1 MRRVAAGIA
10 ISIVAL
16 ALGMGTMAAVERW
29 VLASD
34 APAAPAPVAT
44 ASVSVTPSPEPSI
57 TPSPTLLVASPSPTP
72 TKPYFSKHT
81 YLLDTPV
88 SPWIVINKIRPLDPQ
103 DYVPPELS
111 KLSGLPGGGDQFLIP
126 EAADAL
132 RALHAAADAEG
143 AGFRISTAYRSY
155 EQQLGI
161 FNSSVSRWGRERAEN
176 YAARPGYSEHQT
188 GRAVDIYTTQECKL
202 QQCFADT
209 AAAKFVAAHA
219 HEYGFIVR
227 YPEGKTDVTGYDYEP
242 WHLRYVGVELATE
255 MFTYGPYTLEEFFEL
270 RAAPHYLD

>member
-111 KLSGLPGGGDQFLIP
+111 KLSGLPGGDQFLIP

-161 FNSSVSRWGRERAEN
+161 FNSYVSRWGRERAEN

-202 QQCFADT
+202 LACFADT

-270 RAAPHYLD
+270 PAAPHYLD